1 LKLKILIKE
10 ILKMNEKNETTA
22 ARIESL
28 PHKIRWSRII
38 IGCLLGISFAV
49 ALGFL
54 RYFNAIDAKDMG
66 IAIGLS
72 IAEFVI
78 CVAIAIFVEHRRLAR
93 LRWRVQAVEFE
104 RRQRSVAEA
113 ERWKNEVQ
121 TDLSQTEA
129 EVRKFRT
136 DVDLRTLRA
145 NSIEELKKVARKAVL
160 DGYNSG
166 KAIVRNTEITGE
178 SK

>member
-1 LKLKILIKE
+1 
-10 ILKMNEKNETTA
+10 MNEKNETTPVQKEFA
-22 ARIESL
+22 
-28 PHKIRWSRII
+28 PNKIRWSRII
-38 IGCLLGISFAV
+38 IGCLLGIAFAV

-66 IAIGLS
+66 IAVGLS
-72 IAEFVI
+72 ITEFVV

-93 LRWRVQAVEFE
+93 LRWREQAVEFE
-104 RRQRSVAEA
+104 RRQNAVSEA
-113 ERWKNEVQ
+113 ERWKKEVQ
-121 TDLSQTEA
+121 GDLNQTEA
-129 EVRKFRT
+129 EVKNFKT
-136 DVDLRTLRA
+136 KVDLCTLRA

-166 KAIVRNTEITGE
+166 KAIVRNAEIKGE